1 MNEQYLRGLHG
12 HLNIKDDYETWVGA
26 VANNDEYL
34 RGLHNYIEVED
45 DYDTWYSSV
54 WGQAPEPLKKKEF
67 EPASTEAFLAFTPTS
82 AQADTDLGF
91 SSERDLE
98 DPFRFL
104 SQEEKELAEAADFY
118 NSVDLSESKAKIDA
132 EVLELQRE
140 TQAEQEKKE
149 QDRLA
154 EAIADQYKGRALYGP
169 IGNTLLEGVDGMVTN
184 IRNTIASRT
193 VARKDL
199 FGSSYE
205 AEQLNKLIEE
215 SRKDQEAEK
224 TAQKVLAGGSIEN
237 IDKGILENFIEGNI
251 DDGFASLFVDGIY
264 AAIDAPRTALPF
276 ITGPLGGGVFTGL
289 TSASVEYS
297 RLMSDPPNSKQ
308 ERMSHAMMN
317 GLIEGVLAGTFGAAS
332 LGAQAVF
339 QKLGSEVFRKS
350 AATTARKASSGLSK
364 FLKSSLGEA
373 GEEALVSGLTQ
384 GSDMLID
391 AQFGKEPDE
400 FNPFEMFDAGVLGF
414 IGGAGPGAVSSATIS
429 SLPSSKAAGHSSLDK
444 EKQELD
450 SELAELQA
458 AYANEKDPG
467 IKAARLQDLQDKLA
481 AYDAMNGMQEQAYAS
496 LNDKESV
503 QIASVNRRIL
513 NLEAQV
519 ERGSDLAGIE
529 YNADQIKAK
538 QEEIKSLKDIKGRIE
553 SNALSR
559 EYAADNQ
566 KQLPLFVEDSNGNE
580 VEISPV
586 NTPKAVTEEHS
597 KMVVEESPEEEQQAA
612 SFILDTEQMAEE
624 SKPASFAEINAA
636 QVTAQS
642 LADNQIPTEFH
653 QPIINLTSAFKNVV
667 DSQGLKVIFHK
678 DADSYAT
685 VIMGENDAATMVENN
700 NVTLGN
706 YSPTENTIHL
716 YDYTKLD
723 VGAKLPPIVDTVRHE
738 FSHAVFRSIIA
749 DNSEAR
755 SRLFTEVEKLASE
768 NKRVNNLIDGVR
780 DAYKAD
786 GEAMI
791 QEEAIVALLVDYA
804 GNPSSYDRTLTQKII
819 DFVNNV
825 LGIGNKEVFV
835 KDETDLLGLA
845 RSFASAAKT
854 GRKTEVESESRK
866 AAENQS
872 RKASKPFTYLEQ
884 AEIYYTESQVTG
896 KGDVSSFGT
905 KRLAPRRQSVKVN
918 DYNHYRNWYN
928 KMTANGRVKTITDM
942 YHIVDGKKRKINP
955 PKPRLNKDG
964 TVMYMEAPSTF
975 FGRKMDKARQAQQD
989 RVDAIKAVNAAR
1001 TAAFK
1006 VMDDFGLNSIRM
1018 SLFDFMPRE
1027 EGIKLNDFNRIEKTP
1042 EMFEAAIRNMQA
1054 LMESGFDAK
1063 ESSKRDFDRNES
1075 IEIFTMAEQD
1085 YKSPMDEINDDLT
1098 KPDEDGGPTYIG
1110 TSKASRF
1117 LIDPKTLQRAYAEL
1131 DEKTAIA
1138 PKSMVMFTGSGVSQK
1153 AKDFATNAGLEL
1165 VDKDYVEDEFG
1176 ITMGYDLTMHQDF
1189 GQVDLAGIKYSINS
1203 GVTSRSFMSA
1213 RSEKK
1218 GKELADKLNGAAEM
1232 AKKEGKSSI
1241 DIRITAQ
1248 NPKEIF
1254 GNTQVFDSVLD
1265 YLFNYKKQ
1273 KGQNTEETDKQDI
1286 SRLKNFLINKKEGS
1300 GYSFGNRALNG
1311 RETEPGVI
1319 NVLRRALPK
1328 FMEDS
1333 GNYSEYIG
1341 RNGKGELKVETKED
1355 YDDLFLAIKEFVSV
1369 NGLSKNYLIPQQK
1382 SFKKQL
1388 KYLEDAFQF
1397 RVLVIDAFVSTKHGL
1412 YKTGYDEVNENGKVV
1427 RTPEDNPEGLNA
1439 TQIRGSF
1446 VNPMLENFQSGEI
1459 MAVQRI
1465 QLEDGEV
1472 FGVEKKQS
1480 EDGNDPF
1487 PFAVTYKTFDSEEK
1501 TLKVLK
1507 KRYSFWDF
1515 HPKLLRNTINAK
1527 FKEAF
1532 KEGNALYR
1540 VSEEQGADF
1549 DLPSFQKLRQDA
1561 IIKALGGGVR
1571 GSTLRGGLVSQT
1583 QYSIDAAKAKA
1594 ATFLVFA
1601 DTNINEDKFSKP
1613 LFIDVEDSSGNTWTM
1628 RTKTSTQMWRD
1639 KWLTRLQDKYREVFL
1654 LQEDVENF
1662 KGRSVKESE
1671 DFKMAEETMYGKA
1684 ANDLRILDERLDGIT
1699 SAIKDSNITADEL
1712 SEYLYA
1718 LHAEER
1724 NRVIEERTK
1733 GDVKDGSGLST
1744 EEANTIIN
1752 SYTGEKKQSLDDIVS
1767 MVREIQQDTRDTMVK
1782 FGLETNEAIKSF
1794 ESMYSNYIPLSGLSI
1809 DEDSS
1814 VSSPYPTGGAGLSV
1828 FGSTTRRAKGRKSR
1842 AENVLAQA
1850 VAQNASVHIQAR
1862 KNEAMQSLYNLVK
1875 NNPNPNVWKIVDGAS
1890 EIDPNVVPVRVD
1902 GVQKFIRF
1910 KDASY
1915 ASTLK
1920 NMNMPQTNHF
1930 IRLLRMPSNWL
1941 RAAFTTQ
1948 NPEFLLSNFS
1958 RDIQSAVFNAAA
1970 ESEIEG
1976 GFLNGKRAMK
1986 DMFNKVGP
1994 SLNALLKG
2002 ATGREAKMDP
2012 VIKRYYEE
2020 YQEDGG
2026 KTGWAYA
2033 KPLDEI
2039 AERLQGDAKN
2049 KNKAQQ
2055 ILGGARNALKFV
2067 EGVND
2072 AFENSIRLAGY
2083 IAARENGV
2091 SRGKAAQF
2099 AKNIT
2104 VNFNKH
2110 GEYGQ
2115 VLNAVY
2121 LFFNASVQG
2130 TARLGR
2136 SLTGLK
2142 PPVKP
2147 DGSTREWYER
2157 ATTAQKM
2164 AGGLTLFNGMLT
2176 MLGMAMSDEDEDG
2189 VLYWTKIPDYV
2200 KERNIVIM
2208 RPDGKNYFKIP
2219 MPYGFNVFANMGT
2232 AAVEGAA
2239 GTRDLASASMFVAS
2253 SFINSFSPISFGA
2266 SKDLSTKALKSVIP
2280 TPLKPI
2286 VDIVANET
2294 YFGSP
2299 VYSKRWDESMPE
2311 SSMSFRSPEMVK
2323 SFFSWMNEATGGS
2336 QEVPGALD
2344 FNPDK
2349 LWYGVEYFMGG
2360 PGLFVERTSK
2370 TVRRLNAKIINKED
2384 VDIGFNDVPMLR
2396 IIYGEP
2402 SKYYDMEVYSDR
2414 INLLKGLEKEM
2425 ERTRDFNNPRYRGV
2439 TKLRREAKKTE
2450 RKLKKL
2456 RKQRKEVRNIT
2467 DFGKRTAETQRLMDL
2482 ERSEIME
2489 FNKYYD
2495 EQRQD

>member
-1 MNEQYLRGLHG
+1 MNDQYTLEEFAQA
-12 HLNIKDDYETWVGA
+12 IKSKYPEYQGVDNLELANKFLEKYPVYQDSIVEKKNLVGSQ
-26 VANNDEYL
+26 E
-34 RGLHNYIEVED
+34 
-45 DYDTWYSSV
+45 
-54 WGQAPEPLKKKEF
+54 EF
-67 EPASTEAFLAFTPTS
+67 EPASMEAFLAFTPTS

-91 SSERDLE
+91 SLERDPE

-104 SQEEKELAEAADFY
+104 SQEEKELAEAANFY
-118 NSVDLSESKAKIDA
+118 NSVDPITGAKISTAIAPQMATRESA
-132 EVLELQRE
+132 EVLQLQRE
-140 TQAEQEKKE
+140 SQAEQEKKE

-154 EAIADQYKGRALYGP
+154 EAIVDQYEGRALYGP

-184 IRNTIASRT
+184 IRNSIASRT

-199 FGSSYE
+199 FGSARE
-205 AEQLNKLIEE
+205 ADQLNKLIEE

-224 TAQKVLAGGSIEN
+224 TAQKVLAGASVEN
-237 IDKGILENFIEGNI
+237 VEKGIFENFKEGNI
-251 DDGFASLFVDGIY
+251 DDGFASIFVDGIY

-276 ITGPLGGGVFTGL
+276 ITGAVPGAVFTGL
-289 TSASVEYS
+289 TSGSVEYS
-297 RLMSDPPNSKQ
+297 RLMSDPTISKQ
-308 ERMSHAMMN
+308 ERVSHAMSN
-317 GLIEGVLAGTFGAAS
+317 GIIEGVLAGTFGS
-332 LGAQAVF
+332 LGIGAQAVF

-350 AATTARKASSGLSK
+350 AATGIRKASSGLSQ

-373 GEEALVSGLTQ
+373 GEEATVSALTQ
-384 GSDMLID
+384 LSDQIIKS
-391 AQFGKEPDE
+391 QFGKEPDE
-400 FNPFEMFDAGVLGF
+400 FNAFEVFDAAALGF

-458 AYANEKDPG
+458 AYANEKDPD
-467 IKAARLQDLQDKLA
+467 IKAARFQDLQDKLA

-566 KQLPLFVEDSNGNE
+566 GQLPLFVEDSNGNE

-642 LADNQIPTEFH
+642 LADNQVPTEFH

-667 DSQGLKVIFHK
+667 ESQGLKVIFHK

-685 VIMGENDAATMVENN
+685 AIMGENDAATMVENN

-768 NKRVNNLIDGVR
+768 NKRINDLIDGVR
-780 DAYKAD
+780 DAYKSD
-786 GEAMI
+786 GEAVI

-884 AEIYYTESQVTG
+884 AEIYYIESQTTG
-896 KGDVSSFGT
+896 RGDVSAFGT
-905 KRLAPRRQSVKVN
+905 KRLSPRRQSVKVN

-975 FGRKMDKARQAQQD
+975 LGRKADSIRQKQQD

-1001 TAAFK
+1001 KAAFK

-1063 ESSKRDFDRNES
+1063 ESSKRDFARNES
-1075 IEIFTMAEQD
+1075 IEMFTMAEQD

-1117 LIDPKTLQRAYAEL
+1117 LIDPKTLQKIYADF
-1131 DEKTAIA
+1131 DEKLAID
-1138 PKSMVMFTGSGVSQK
+1138 PKSIAMFTGKDISQQ
-1153 AKDFATNAGLEL
+1153 AKDFAGTAGLEL

-1203 GVTSRSFMSA
+1203 GITSRSFMSA

-1218 GKELADKLNGAAEM
+1218 GKELADKLNGVAEM
-1232 AKKEGKSSI
+1232 ARKEGKNSV

-1254 GNTQVFDSVLD
+1254 GNTQVFESVLD

-1273 KGQNTEETDKQDI
+1273 TGQSTEETDKQDV
-1286 SRLKNFLINKKEGS
+1286 SRLKSFLIDRDSGS
-1300 GYSFGNRALNG
+1300 LRAFGNKRLNG
-1311 RETEPGVI
+1311 KETKPGVI
-1319 NVLRRALPK
+1319 NVLRRSLPE
-1328 FMEDS
+1328 FMQDS
-1333 GNYSEYIG
+1333 GNYSDYIA
-1341 RNGKGELKVETKED
+1341 RNKGELKVDTKED

-1369 NGLSKNYLIPQQK
+1369 DGLAKDYLSKQSKTKLKIQYLQ
-1382 SFKKQL
+1382 
-1388 KYLEDAFQF
+1388 DAFKF
-1397 RVLVIDAFVSTKHGL
+1397 RIDLMDSFASIESGL
-1412 YKTGYDEVNENGKVV
+1412 YATSREENPG
-1427 RTPEDNPEGLNA
+1427 GLNA
-1439 TQIRGSF
+1439 TAIKARF
-1446 VNPMLENFQSGEI
+1446 VNPMLEKFDSGEI
-1459 MAVQRI
+1459 IAVQRI

-1487 PFAVTYKTFDSEEK
+1487 PFAVTYKTFDPDKK

-1515 HPKLLRNTINAK
+1515 HPKLLRETVNAK

-1532 KEGNALYR
+1532 KEEDARYR
-1540 VSEEQGADF
+1540 VSEDQGADF
-1549 DLPSFQKLRQDA
+1549 NPASFQKLRQRA
-1561 IIKALGGGVR
+1561 IERALLGGVR
-1571 GSTLRGGLVSQT
+1571 GSILRGGFVSQT
-1583 QYSIDAAKAKA
+1583 QFSTDAVKAKRA
-1594 ATFLVFA
+1594 GLLVFA
-1601 DTNINEDKFSKP
+1601 DTNINQDKFSKP

-1639 KWLTRLQDKYREVFL
+1639 KWLRRLQDKYRDVFL
-1654 LQEDVENF
+1654 LQEDVETF

-2055 ILGGARNALKFV
+2055 ILGGARNALEFV

-2266 SKDLSTKALKSVIP
+2266 SKDLSTKALKSVVP

-2370 TVRRLNAKIINKED
+2370 TVRRLNAKVINKED

-2414 INLLKGLEKEM
+2414 VNLLKGLEKEM

-2450 RKLKKL
+2450 SKLRKL

-2482 ERSEIME
+2482 ERSEIMK